1 MSLSEKII
9 NGVAFVIAVF
19 IGVLTLWWIA
29 DMIDFEYYS
38 NNPEEYTEKEIDP
51 KLILQ
56 ERYARG
62 EIGSLEYLERMTRL

>member
-38 NNPEEYTEKEIDP
+38 NNPEE
-51 KLILQ
+51 
-56 ERYARG
+56 
-62 EIGSLEYLERMTRL
+62 